1 LDPVN
6 HLGVARPDQF
16 GKLLFQQRKNMRKN
30 MLALFDEQID
40 QDAPP
45 LFTLPLKPLLN
56 LILNPLIEPC
66 DKIHGAFMRFSISFL
81 SIH

>member
-1 LDPVN
+1 MLVW
-6 HLGVARPDQF
+6 LDQF
-16 GKLLFQQRKNMRKN
+16 GKLLFQQRKN

-40 QDAPP
+40 QDAQP

-66 DKIHGAFMRFSISFL
+66 DKIHGGIHAFFDFIL